1 MWGARPPPRL
11 ALALRCGALARRCA
25 LVRLRW
31 KLICPRRAQAI
42 SDLKLQ
48 LSDTKR
54 VAGILSDA
62 QTALELLGLQDA
74 QEEEGSTELLHEA
87 GTSLHHLEAALDAWE
102 LERLLDMPYASSGAV
117 LTITAGAGG
126 TDAQDWAEM
135 LSRMYERWA
144 TAQGFTCKVR
154 APAAGCACVAV

>member
-1 MWGARPPPRL
+1 M
-11 ALALRCGALARRCA
+11 
-25 LVRLRW
+25 
-31 KLICPRRAQAI
+31 
-42 SDLKLQ
+42 
-48 LSDTKR
+48 
-54 VAGILSDA
+54 AGILSDA
-62 QTALELLGLQDA
+62 QTALELLSLQDA

-144 TAQGFTCKVR
+144 AAQGFTCKVR